1 MVKSKESKFN
11 EVSEKHANLIFNE
24 LSRFVMHFCN
34 MSLPYDQANELL
46 VYFCNMYQMENSKMH
61 ILLTE
66 LQSNQ
71 KNTSRMFSEKEMTMW
86 SLQKRGNRLHKFGFS
101 DLSQILGLTI
111 KFVDSDV
118 TLKTIVCLSK
128 DMNEILRE
136 EVLK

>member
-46 VYFCNMYQMENSKMH
+46 VYFCNMYQMENRKMH

-66 LQSNQ
+66 L
-71 KNTSRMFSEKEMTMW
+71 
-86 SLQKRGNRLHKFGFS
+86 
-101 DLSQILGLTI
+101 
-111 KFVDSDV
+111 
-118 TLKTIVCLSK
+118 
-128 DMNEILRE
+128 
-136 EVLK
+136 